1 MILSFLCHHVEN
13 TFTSGVYPYSNDW
26 NSLKSSTKVKAIWIK
41 CSQNMC
47 CFRNKN
53 LINLPFLLYNSDNF
67 GFVMSVY
74 HIIHH
79 TKILSF
85 YWSMQTF
92 ILEKKK
98 LCDFFIRFVS
108 LRSNGDNL
116 APICPFN
123 TGFPVNENS
132 IFYLFWWFGLSPSSF
147 LISPHWLNVLRRCKC
162 PQLAKKVADIPEL
175 VQYRKTVFFL

>member
-1 MILSFLCHHVEN
+1 M
-13 TFTSGVYPYSNDW
+13 
-26 NSLKSSTKVKAIWIK
+26 
-41 CSQNMC
+41 
-47 CFRNKN
+47 
-53 LINLPFLLYNSDNF
+53 
-67 GFVMSVY
+67 
-74 HIIHH
+74 
-79 TKILSF
+79 LSF
-85 YWSMQTF
+85 YWSMKTF

-98 LCDFFIRFVS
+98 LCDFFIHFVS

-123 TGFPVNENS
+123 TGPPVNENS

-175 VQYRKTVFFL
+175 VNKKWLNSLIDFLSNFWFKNLVLLLLEFVHHLHSETDLNKRLITYE